1 MDVIQ
6 KKATPTRVSK
16 KWLARSLSVAL
27 VGALVLPVAVES
39 TSAFAASK
47 SSVKSTTKVAKVGK
61 VARGAGVKKSV
72 TRKTPV
78 KKAPV
83 KKAPVKKAPVKKA
96 PVKKAPVK
104 KAPVKKAPVKKAP
117 VKKVAFKRVGAKKAS
132 TKKNGKKVGT
142 KKVGT
147 KKVGTKKVG
156 KKIGKKSAVTK
167 PASSKLKKVATLG
180 AQGAAVAAGTVA
192 GVAVSKNLSKK
203 KPASSAKNDTQTAP
217 VGAGTTNS
225 SQAGA
230 TTSVAKVIK
239 PAKVIKSSSVKPLK
253 KLRMRRLH
261 VMP

>member
-83 KKAPVKKAPVKKA
+83 KKAAVKKVAVKKT
-96 PVKKAPVK
+96 
-104 KAPVKKAPVKKAP
+104 PVKKAPVKKAP

-147 KKVGTKKVG
+147 KKVG
-156 KKIGKKSAVTK
+156 KKIGKKSAVAK

-192 GVAVSKNLSKK
+192 GVAVSKKK
-203 KPASSAKNDTQTAP
+203 KPASSAKNETQTAP

>member
-104 KAPVKKAPVKKAP
+104 KAPVKKAPVKK
-117 VKKVAFKRVGAKKAS
+117 VAFKRVGAKKAS

-147 KKVGTKKVG
+147 KKVG
-156 KKIGKKSAVTK
+156 KKIGKKSAVAK

-203 KPASSAKNDTQTAP
+203 KPASSAKNETQTAP

>member
-72 TRKTPV
+72 TRK
-78 KKAPV
+78 APV

-147 KKVGTKKVG
+147 KKVG
-156 KKIGKKSAVTK
+156 KKIGKKSAVAK

>member
-104 KAPVKKAPVKKAP
+104 KAPVKK
-117 VKKVAFKRVGAKKAS
+117 VAFKRVGAKKAS

-147 KKVGTKKVG
+147 KKVG
-156 KKIGKKSAVTK
+156 KKIGKKSAVAK

-203 KPASSAKNDTQTAP
+203 KPASSAKNETQTAP

>member
-104 KAPVKKAPVKKAP
+104 KAPVKKAPVKK
-117 VKKVAFKRVGAKKAS
+117 VAFKRVGAKKAS

-142 KKVGT
+142 KKVG
-147 KKVGTKKVG
+147 
-156 KKIGKKSAVTK
+156 KKIGKKSAVAK

-203 KPASSAKNDTQTAP
+203 KPASSAKNETQTAP

>member
-72 TRKTPV
+72 TRK
-78 KKAPV
+78 APV

-147 KKVGTKKVG
+147 KKVG
-156 KKIGKKSAVTK
+156 KKIGKKSAVAK

-203 KPASSAKNDTQTAP
+203 KPASSAKNETQTAP

>member
-72 TRKTPV
+72 TRKT
-78 KKAPV
+78 
-83 KKAPVKKAPVKKA
+83 PVKKAPVKKA

>member
-72 TRKTPV
+72 TRK
-78 KKAPV
+78 
-83 KKAPVKKAPVKKA
+83 APVKKAPVKKA

-147 KKVGTKKVG
+147 KKVG
-156 KKIGKKSAVTK
+156 KKIGKKSAVAK

-203 KPASSAKNDTQTAP
+203 KPASSAKNETQTAP

>member
-72 TRKTPV
+72 TRKAPV

-147 KKVGTKKVG
+147 KKVG
-156 KKIGKKSAVTK
+156 KKIGKKSAVAK

>member
-72 TRKTPV
+72 TR
-78 KKAPV
+78 
-83 KKAPVKKAPVKKA
+83 KAPVKKAPVKKA

>member
-83 KKAPVKKAPVKKA
+83 KKAAVKKVAVKKTPVKKAALKKI
-96 PVKKAPVK
+96 
-104 KAPVKKAPVKKAP
+104 P
-117 VKKVAFKRVGAKKAS
+117 VKKVAFKKVETKKVGTKKAS
-132 TKKNGKKVGT
+132 TKKVGKKVGT
-142 KKVGT
+142 KKAS
-147 KKVGTKKVG
+147 TKKVG
-156 KKIGKKSAVTK
+156 KKVGKKSAVTK